1 MNGVLAQQQWKVKL
15 VAGVLTAILGGIVLA
30 WPGPSILVAA
40 TLFGAYLLVSGF
52 AEVFLAFTLPRSAA
66 ARVMWFIS
74 GALSVVLAI
83 LSFRHFGEGYAVL
96 LLSVWI
102 GVSFAFLGVSEIA
115 VASSLPALP
124 GRAWSIVVGV
134 ISVIAGGVVVAWPF
148 DSIVVLAIVS
158 GVWLVLI
165 GVMQIVQ
172 AFQIRKDVKA
182 VRQTLDA
189 VSQPVAA

>member
-1 MNGVLAQQQWKVKL
+1 V
-15 VAGVLTAILGGIVLA
+15 
-30 WPGPSILVAA
+30 
-40 TLFGAYLLVSGF
+40 
-52 AEVFLAFTLPRSAA
+52 
-66 ARVMWFIS
+66 VM
-74 GALSVVLAI
+74 AI

-102 GVSFAFLGVSEIA
+102 GVGFAFLGVSEIG

-124 GRAWSIVVGV
+124 GRVWYIVLGV

-148 DSIVVLAIVS
+148 DSIVVLAVVS

-172 AFQIRKDVKA
+172 AFQIRKDVRA
-182 VRQTLDA
+182 ARQTLDA
-189 VSQPVAA
+189 VSEPMAA